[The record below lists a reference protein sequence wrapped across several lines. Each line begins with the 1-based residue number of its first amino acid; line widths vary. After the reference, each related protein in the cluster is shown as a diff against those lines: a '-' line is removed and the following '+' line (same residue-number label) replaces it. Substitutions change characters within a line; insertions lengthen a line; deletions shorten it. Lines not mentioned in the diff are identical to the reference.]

1 MIVFSSLVCIFF
13 GLSFLCAAE
22 SSPEMIIAGDSVP
35 IFVLSPIVVCDRS
48 TNQACAKVL
57 EFVWVQSF
65 LGNRGELY
73 DSQPPLKFNSIFRVV
88 NVTIPSNIYYLMGGI
103 MLFLVHLDGK
113 KAPSK

>member
-1 MIVFSSLVCIFF
+1 MCDFF

-48 TNQACAKVL
+48 TNQTCAKVL

-65 LGNRGELY
+65 LGNHVDGH
-73 DSQPPLKFNSIFRVV
+73 DGQPPPKFNSIFRVV
-88 NVTIPSNIYYLMGGI
+88 HVTIPLNIKYYLMGGI